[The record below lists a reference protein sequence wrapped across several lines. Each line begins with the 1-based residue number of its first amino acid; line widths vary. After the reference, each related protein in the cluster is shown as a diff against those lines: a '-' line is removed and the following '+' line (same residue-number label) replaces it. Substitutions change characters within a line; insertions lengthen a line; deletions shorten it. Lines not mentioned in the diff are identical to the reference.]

1 MLPLARIRVMLEPL
15 KNTAVSD
22 VIETVLPA
30 SVLGMKEPKPKTT
43 TIQKS
48 ITAENSCLELMLIDK
63 ARTSHNGVRQG
74 E

>member
-1 MLPLARIRVMLEPL
+1 MRVIPGPL
-15 KNTAVSD
+15 KKTAVSD
-22 VIETVLPA
+22 VIETVLRA
-30 SVLGMKEPKPKTT
+30 SVLGIYEPKPKTT

-48 ITAENSCLELMLIDK
+48 VMAEKSCLELMLIDK